1 MDFLL
6 MGESDSS
13 ANGIQ
18 AVRSMSKL
26 FPESPVLFYPS
37 LARRFG
43 AEQAIL
49 LAIYYQYA
57 AHHGADNVQ
66 GNAQFVLRR
75 REWLAL
81 TPFFDEERLAQLTS
95 SLVDQAVLD
104 AQFQANGSIRVIV
117 LEPDVEAEV
126 ATMGQASVQRPSQ
139 QAAEAVEPRIEPDP
153 EACAPPSIPARNS
166 QPAPV
171 STHPSPFQGG
181 RSESAVPEASSNL
194 MGRGPAPSF
203 GGSTGWAKPKD
214 DLELLFERQELHHQQ
229 LKEITPNWQP
239 QQDTLQLLAKK
250 SITQEFSLACADQ
263 FVAYYM
269 GQGQRKKSWEQP
281 FMKWVMREWV
291 DAQKKQY
298 REQAT
303 KGQQGFS
310 GERDQTGTRQDK
322 RERIT
327 SSVMDINNIDW
338 I

>member
-1 MDFLL
+1 
-6 MGESDSS
+6 
-13 ANGIQ
+13 
-18 AVRSMSKL
+18 MSKL

-37 LARRFG
+37 LAHRFG

-49 LAIYYQYA
+49 LAVYYQYA

-81 TPFFDEERLAQLTS
+81 TSFFDEERLAQLTS
-95 SLVDQAVLD
+95 SLVDQGVLD

-117 LEPDVEAEV
+117 LEPDTEAAV
-126 ATMGQASVQRPSQ
+126 ATAEQSPAPRPSQ
-139 QAAEAVEPRIEPDP
+139 QAAEVVGSRIEP
-153 EACAPPSIPARNS
+153 CAQLGDLQPS
-166 QPAPV
+166 QV
-171 STHPSPFQGG
+171 STHPSALQGA
-181 RSESAVPEASSNL
+181 ESVVSQDPAASNL

-310 GERDQTGTRQDK
+310 GERDQTRTRQDK